1 MPVITTPTVGSRAW
15 HASRR
20 VARPVG
26 ARAAAVLFAA
36 GTGLGVITAVLHP
49 HREDPNDHARVFT
62 EYATSHTW
70 EWVHDLQYL
79 AAAMVAAGFVALYH
93 ALTQYRP
100 PNLLTRLGLAG
111 ASITTALI
119 GVNMAVDG
127 VALRHA
133 VQAWV
138 NAPPDQRPERFAA
151 AEAIRW
157 LEWGA
162 NSLFLLQFGATV
174 ALFALSLAWHIKKL
188 SVPAVAGLGA
198 AALLIVNGYQVGAI
212 GFMPTRL
219 PLLAAALFLVM
230 SWGVFRLRPITP
242 TPPVPSPTTGA
253 TPRPGPHDLA
263 CGSTDGRTDGDV
275 DRVNNRGNA
284 THLPAG
290 TDPA

>member
-1 MPVITTPTVGSRAW
+1 M
-15 HASRR
+15 
-20 VARPVG
+20 
-26 ARAAAVLFAA
+26 
-36 GTGLGVITAVLHP
+36 ITAVLHP

-62 EYATSHTW
+62 EYAASHTW

-93 ALTQYRP
+93 ALTQHRP

-111 ASITTALI
+111 AAVTTAVI

-162 NSLFLLQFGATV
+162 NSLFLMQFGATA
-174 ALFALSLAWHIKKL
+174 ALFAISLARHTKKL
-188 SVPAVAGLGA
+188 NVPAVAGLAA
-198 AALLIVNGYQVGAI
+198 AALLIVNGYHVGAT
-212 GFMPTRL
+212 GFVPTRL

-230 SWGVFRLRPITP
+230 SWGVFRLRPVTSQP
-242 TPPVPSPTTGA
+242 AATSPSTGA
-253 TPRPGPHDLA
+253 SATARPARWPIWQRPTG
-263 CGSTDGRTDGDV
+263 
-275 DRVNNRGNA
+275 
-284 THLPAG
+284 
-290 TDPA
+290 